1 MALKLAELETHG
13 GPAAV
18 EHAALS
24 LSDVAGMFAE
34 LYADSSGSPVD
45 DVLEE
50 AAALTDSD
58 EQDTGYAW
66 RLTGDVHL
74 ESTDQF
80 LRARVYKGIRRRV

>member
-1 MALKLAELETHG
+1 MALKLAELETQG

-18 EHAALS
+18 DHAALS

-45 DVLEE
+45 AVLEEE

-58 EQDTGYAW
+58 EPDTGYAW
-66 RLTGDVHL
+66 RLNGC
-74 ESTDQF
+74 
-80 LRARVYKGIRRRV
+80 RPPGIYGSVSPGAGFT